1 MASMNKNTRAV
12 LIAVAL
18 LCLQPDAHP
27 CAAAESA
34 PTGLDQRNREKMHN
48 QEALSNAKRSASP
61 RHSFATVLQQAEQ
74 GDPDAQYRLG
84 RMYYFGDG
92 VTRNR
97 EEAALWHAKA
107 AVQGHAEAQYVLGLL
122 YSAGDGVPQDKEK
135 AVQLIAGAAELG
147 LAEAQYALGMM
158 YQAGEDVPQSNRK
171 AAEWRARAAA
181 QGRR

>member
-1 MASMNKNTRAV
+1 MNKNTRAV
-12 LIAVAL
+12 LVAVVL
-18 LCLQPDAHP
+18 LSLQPETQS

-48 QEALSNAKRSASP
+48 QETLPNTKHPAAP
-61 RHSFATVLQQAEQ
+61 RPSFDAVLKQAEQ

-92 VTRNR
+92 VAENR
-97 EEAALWHAKA
+97 EEAARWHVKA
-107 AVQGHAEAQYVLGLL
+107 AAQGHAEAQYVLGLL
-122 YSAGDGVPQDKEK
+122 YSVGDGVRQDKEK

-158 YQAGEDVPQSNRK
+158 YQGGEDVPQDDRK
-171 AAEWRARAAA
+171 ASEWLAKAAA
-181 QGRR
+181 QGRK